1 MKPRHHK
8 LALFVW
14 LALML
19 ASVLVI
25 VQTRFVADLSAF
37 MPKVPSARQQMLID
51 QLRDGAIARIV
62 LVGIE
67 GGDAAERGRL
77 SRLMVSELAHNPRF
91 TSVQNGDGRV
101 QQRDQQYFFA
111 NRYLLSPA
119 VSSQRFSADGLRA
132 AVQDTLD
139 AMAGDAGLVVKKI
152 LPRDP
157 SGETLQI
164 LDQFI
169 GESQPNSSDDIWV
182 SRDGKRAVLLLQLA
196 ESGLDTDAQAAALA
210 DVRQTFD
217 RLPARHADT
226 RLVMSGTSVLSVAS
240 RDTIK
245 SEVERLATLGT
256 VLVVALLLLVYRSL
270 PLLLLGL
277 IPVLSGALVGIASV
291 SLGFGHVHGL
301 TLGFGT
307 TLIGEAVDYSI
318 YLFIQR
324 AGGNEPS
331 HFWRTIRL
339 GVLTSI
345 TGFAALMCS
354 SFPGLSQLGL
364 YSISGLV
371 TAALVTRYILP
382 GLMPARLNLRDLSGA
397 GLLLQ
402 NSLDFLTRMRWVMAA
417 ALLAAVAV
425 LAFNPQD
432 IWNRQL
438 NALSSISKEQNKL
451 DAELRGDLGGNDMR
465 YVASFSAPDQESAL
479 RLAERTRPVLRELA
493 RQRVIG
499 GFHTPDELLP
509 SLASQRARQAA
520 LPVAAEA
527 RMRLDQALQGMP
539 LQADQLRGFLADV
552 ERSRSQPLLSRQSL
566 QGSAASVLLDSMLI
580 KRPNGYLVLMPLRP
594 TGEGA
599 QGDQI
604 ALGKVR
610 AELERHQL
618 GQVTVID
625 LLEETTAIF
634 DSYTHEALVFSSLG
648 SLAILLLL
656 GLTCGWVQAVRVT
669 IPLSCA
675 VLCTVAIFDASGIQL
690 TILHLVGLLLV
701 VAIGSNYALFFANK
715 QQLGNEV
722 EQRQVEVSL
731 VVANLATVTSF
742 GLLGTS
748 SVPVLSFI
756 GSTVAIGALLALV
769 FSAMMAR
776 IQPRA
781 HHS

>member
-1 MKPRHHK
+1 MTSRLFKP
-8 LALFVW
+8 ALLIW
-14 LALML
+14 LAAML

-25 VQTRFVADLSAF
+25 SQTRFVADLSAF
-37 MPKVPSARQQMLID
+37 MPKLPSARQQMLID
-51 QLRDGAIARIV
+51 QLRDGAIARLV

-67 GGDAAERGRL
+67 GADEAERGRL
-77 SRLMVSELAHNPRF
+77 SRLLVGKLASNPRF
-91 TSVQNGDGRV
+91 AAVQNGDSQT
-101 QQRDQQYFFA
+101 QQHDQQYFFN

-119 VSSQRFSADGLRA
+119 VTPQRFTAGGLHDTI
-132 AVQDTLD
+132 QDTLL
-139 AMAGDAGLVVKKI
+139 AMSGDAGLIVKKI

-157 SGETLQI
+157 TGETLQI
-164 LDQFI
+164 LEQFM
-169 GESQPNSSDDIWV
+169 GESQPSTSNDIWV

-196 ESGLDTDAQAAALA
+196 ESGLNTDAQAAALE
-210 DVRQTFD
+210 DVKQAFD
-217 RLPARHADT
+217 HLPGRHADT
-226 RLVMSGTSVLSVAS
+226 RLVMSGTSVISVAS
-240 RDTIK
+240 RNIIQG
-245 SEVERLATLGT
+245 EVERLATLGT
-256 VLVVALLLLVYRSL
+256 LLVVALLLLVYRSL

-277 IPVLSGALVGIASV
+277 IPVVSGALVGIASV

-324 AGGNEPS
+324 AGGGNPS

-371 TAALVTRYILP
+371 TAALVTRYVLP
-382 GLMPARLNLRDLSGA
+382 LLMPERLNLRDLSKP

-402 NSLDFLTRMRWVMAA
+402 KVLDGLTRLRWLLAVAM
-417 ALLAAVAV
+417 LAAVAA
-425 LAFNPQD
+425 LALHHQD

-438 NALSSISKEQNKL
+438 NALSSTSAAQNKL
-451 DAELRGDLGGNDMR
+451 DAELRADLGGNDMR

-479 RLAERTRPVLRELA
+479 QLAERTRRVLQQLN
-493 RQRVIG
+493 RQNVIG

-509 SLASQRARQAA
+509 SIATQRARQAA
-520 LPVAAEA
+520 LPPAGQAGPRLAE
-527 RMRLDQALQGMP
+527 ALQGLP
-539 LQADQLRGFLADV
+539 VDASQLQGFVSDV
-552 ERSRSQPLLSRQSL
+552 TRAQQQTLLSRASL
-566 QGSAASVLLDSMLI
+566 HGSAASVLLDSMLI
-580 KRPNGYLVLMPLRP
+580 KRPGSYLVLMPLRP
-594 TGEGA
+594 ASGEN
-599 QGDQI
+599 I
-604 ALGKVR
+604 ALDKVR
-610 AELERHQL
+610 AALAAQQL

-634 DSYTHEALVFSSLG
+634 DSYTHEALLFSSLG

-656 GLTCGWVQAVRVT
+656 GVSCGWRQAARVT
-669 IPLSCA
+669 FPLGCA
-675 VLCTVAIFDASGIQL
+675 VLCTVALLDACGIQL

-715 QQLGNEV
+715 QQLGSAA

-742 GLLGTS
+742 GLLGSS
-748 SVPVLSFI
+748 SVPVLSYI

-769 FSAMMAR
+769 FAAMMAR
-776 IQPRA
+776 MTPRA
-781 HHS
+781 LSD

>member
-1 MKPRHHK
+1 MTLRHHK
-8 LALFVW
+8 LALVVW

-37 MPKVPSARQQMLID
+37 MPKAPSARQQMLID

-67 GGDAAERGRL
+67 GSDEAERGRL
-77 SRLMVSELAHNPRF
+77 SRLLVSQLAHNPRF
-91 TSVQNGDGRV
+91 TSVQNGDSQT
-101 QQRDQQYFFA
+101 QQRDQRYFFD

-119 VSSQRFSADGLRA
+119 VTPQRFSADGMRTA
-132 AVQDTLD
+132 IQDTLD
-139 AMAGDAGLVVKKI
+139 AMSGDAGLVVKKI

-164 LDQFI
+164 LEQFI
-169 GESQPNSSDDIWV
+169 GESQPHSSNDIWV

-196 ESGLDTDAQAAALA
+196 ESGLNTDAQAEALA
-210 DVRQTFD
+210 DVQQTFG

-226 RLVMSGTSVLSVAS
+226 RLVMSGTSVMSVAS
-240 RDTIK
+240 RNIIK
-245 SEVERLATLGT
+245 SEVERLAALGT

-277 IPVLSGALVGIASV
+277 IPVLSGALVGVACV

-324 AGGNEPS
+324 AGGNEPR

-382 GLMPARLNLRDLSGA
+382 GLMPAHLNLRDLSGP
-397 GLLLQ
+397 GLRLQ
-402 NSLDFLTRMRWVMAA
+402 QGLDLLTRMRWVLAA

-425 LAFNPQD
+425 LVLHKQD

-438 NALSSISKEQNKL
+438 NALSSISKQQNQL

-479 RLAERTRPVLRELA
+479 QLAERSRRVLLQLQ
-493 RQRVIG
+493 RQGVIG

-509 SLASQRARQAA
+509 SQASQRARQAA

-527 RMRLDQALQGMP
+527 SQRLQQALSGMP
-539 LQADQLRGFLADV
+539 LSADQLQGFLADV
-552 ERSRSQPLLSRQSL
+552 ERSRSQPLLNRQSL
-566 QGSAASVLLDSMLI
+566 QGSASSVLLDSMLI
-580 KRPNGYLVLMPLRP
+580 KRANSYLVLMPLRP

-604 ALGKVR
+604 ALDKVR
-610 AELERHQL
+610 AALVSQQL
-618 GQVTVID
+618 AQVTVID

-634 DSYTHEALVFSSLG
+634 DSYTHEALLFSSLG

-656 GLTCGWVQAVRVT
+656 GVTCGWVQAVRVT
-669 IPLSCA
+669 IPLGCA
-675 VLCTVAIFDASGIQL
+675 VLCVVAIFDASGIQL

-715 QQLGNEV
+715 QQLGNET

-756 GSTVAIGALLALV
+756 GSTVALGALLALV

-781 HHS
+781 HA

>member
-1 MKPRHHK
+1 MTSRFFKP
-8 LALFVW
+8 ALLIW
-14 LALML
+14 LAAML

-25 VQTRFVADLSAF
+25 SQTRFVADLSAF
-37 MPKVPSARQQMLID
+37 MPKLPSARQQMLID

-67 GGDAAERGRL
+67 GSDEAERGRL
-77 SRLMVSELAHNPRF
+77 SRLLVEQLAHNPRF
-91 TSVQNGDGRV
+91 TSVQNGDRQS
-101 QQRDQQYFFA
+101 QQRDQQYFFD

-119 VSSQRFSADGLRA
+119 VTPQRFSAAGLHDA
-132 AVQDTLD
+132 IQGTLD
-139 AMAGDAGLVVKKI
+139 AMSGDAGLIVKKI

-157 SGETLQI
+157 TGETLQI
-164 LDQFI
+164 LEQFI
-169 GESQPNSSDDIWV
+169 GENQPSTSDDIWV
-182 SRDGKRAVLLLQLA
+182 SRDGERAVLLLQLG
-196 ESGLDTDAQAAALA
+196 ESGLNTDAQAAALEEVKQA
-210 DVRQTFD
+210 FAS
-217 RLPARHADT
+217 LPARHADT
-226 RLVMSGTSVLSVAS
+226 RLVMSGTSVISVAS
-240 RDTIK
+240 RNIIQ

-277 IPVLSGALVGIASV
+277 IPVVSGALVGIACV

-324 AGGNEPS
+324 AGGGNPS

-339 GVLTSI
+339 GVLTSA

-364 YSISGLV
+364 YSISGLL

-382 GLMPARLNLRDLSGA
+382 GLMPQRLNLRDLSGP

-402 NSLDFLTRMRWVMAA
+402 KGLDVLTRMRWVMAV
-417 ALLAAVAV
+417 ALLAAAAV
-425 LAFNPQD
+425 LVFHQQD

-438 NALSSISKEQNKL
+438 NALSSTSAAQNKL

-479 RLAERTRPVLRELA
+479 QLAERSRRVLQQLS
-493 RQRVIG
+493 RQNVIG

-509 SLASQRARQAA
+509 SMATQQARRAA
-520 LPVAAEA
+520 LPAAAETA
-527 RMRLDQALQGMP
+527 RRLALATQGLPLDAATLQGFV
-539 LQADQLRGFLADV
+539 RDV
-552 ERSRSQPLLSRQSL
+552 ERSRQQPLLTRASL
-566 QGSAASVLLDSMLI
+566 HGSAASVLLDSMLI
-580 KRPNGYLVLMPLRP
+580 KRPDSYLVLMPLRP
-594 TGEGA
+594 ASGENM
-599 QGDQI
+599 
-604 ALGKVR
+604 ALDKVR
-610 AELERHQL
+610 AALAAQQL

-634 DSYTHEALVFSSLG
+634 DSYTHEALLFSSLG

-656 GLTCGWVQAVRVT
+656 WLSCGWQQAVRVT
-669 IPLSCA
+669 IPLGCA
-675 VLCTVAIFDASGIQL
+675 VLCTVALLDACGIQL

-715 QQLGNEV
+715 QQLGSDA

-742 GLLGTS
+742 GLLGSS

-776 IQPRA
+776 MGSRA
-781 HHS
+781 LPH

>member
-1 MKPRHHK
+1 MKPGRYK
-8 LALFVW
+8 LALVAW

-25 VQTRFVADLSAF
+25 TQTRFVADLSAF

-67 GGDAAERGRL
+67 GSDEAERGRL
-77 SRLMVSELAHNPRF
+77 SRLLVSQLARNPRF
-91 TSVQNGDGRV
+91 TSVQNGDSQT

-119 VSSQRFSADGLRA
+119 VTAQRFSADGLHGA
-132 AVQDTLD
+132 IQDTLD
-139 AMAGDAGLVVKKI
+139 AMSGDAGLVVKKI

-157 SGETLQI
+157 TGETLQI

-169 GESQPNSSDDIWV
+169 GESQPQSSNDIWV

-196 ESGLDTDAQAAALA
+196 ESGLNTDAQAAALA
-210 DVRQTFD
+210 DVQHTFD
-217 RLPARHADT
+217 QLPARHADT

-240 RDTIK
+240 RNTIQH
-245 SEVERLATLGT
+245 EVERLATLGT

-324 AGGNEPS
+324 AGGNEPR

-382 GLMPARLNLRDLSGA
+382 GLMPARLNLRDLSGP
-397 GLLLQ
+397 GQWLQ
-402 NSLDFLTRMRWVMAA
+402 KALDGLTRLRWVLAA

-425 LAFNPQD
+425 LVLHKQD
-432 IWNRQL
+432 IWSRQL
-438 NALSSISKEQNKL
+438 NALSSISKQQNQL

-479 RLAERTRPVLRELA
+479 QLAERSRQVLQQLQ
-493 RQRVIG
+493 RQGVIG
-499 GFHTPDELLP
+499 GFHSPDELLP
-509 SLASQRARQAA
+509 SQASQRARQAA
-520 LPVAAEA
+520 LPAAGEA
-527 RMRLDQALQGMP
+527 QQRLQQALQGMP
-539 LQADQLRGFLADV
+539 LAAEQLQGFLADL
-552 ERSRSQPLLSRQSL
+552 ERSRTQPLLSRQSL
-566 QGSAASVLLDSMLI
+566 HGSASSVLLDSMLI
-580 KRPNGYLVLMPLRP
+580 KREHGYLVLMPLRP
-594 TGEGA
+594 TGVGV

-604 ALGKVR
+604 ALDKVR
-610 AELERHQL
+610 AALAARQL

-656 GLTCGWVQAVRVT
+656 AFTCGWRQAVRVT
-669 IPLSCA
+669 IPLGCA
-675 VLCTVAIFDASGIQL
+675 VLCVVAIFDASGIQL

-715 QQLGNEV
+715 QQLGSAA

-776 IQPRA
+776 MQPSA
-781 HHS
+781 HH

>member
-1 MKPRHHK
+1 MKIRLHK
-8 LALFVW
+8 LALCLW
-14 LALML
+14 LAVML
-19 ASVLVI
+19 GSVLVI
-25 VQTRFVADLSAF
+25 SQTRFVADLSAF
-37 MPKVPSARQQMLID
+37 MPKLPSARQQMLID

-67 GGDAAERGRL
+67 GADEAERGRL
-77 SRLMVSELAHNPRF
+77 SRLLVGKLAHNPRF
-91 TSVQNGDGRV
+91 TSVQNGDRQT
-101 QQRDQQYFFA
+101 QQRDQRYFFD

-119 VSSQRFSADGLRA
+119 VTPQRFTAPGLHEA
-132 AVQDTLD
+132 IQGTLD
-139 AMAGDAGLVVKKI
+139 AMSGDAGLIVKKI

-157 SGETLQI
+157 TGETLQI

-169 GESQPNSSDDIWV
+169 GESQPASSDDIWV
-182 SRDGKRAVLLLQLA
+182 SRDGKRAVLLLQLS
-196 ESGLDTDAQAAALA
+196 ESGLNTDAQAAALE
-210 DVRQTFD
+210 DVKQAFAS
-217 RLPARHADT
+217 LPGRHADS
-226 RLVMSGTSVLSVAS
+226 RLVMSGTSVISVAS
-240 RDTIK
+240 RNIIQ
-245 SEVERLATLGT
+245 SEVERLAIMGSL
-256 VLVVALLLLVYRSL
+256 LVVVLLLLVYRSL

-277 IPVLSGALVGIASV
+277 IPVVSGALVGIASV

-324 AGGNEPS
+324 AGGKNPS
-331 HFWRTIRL
+331 HFWRTMRL
-339 GVLTSI
+339 GVLTSA

-364 YSISGLV
+364 YSISGLL

-382 GLMPARLNLRDLSGA
+382 GLMPQQLNLRDLQRP

-402 NSLDFLTRMRWVMAA
+402 KILDGLTRLRWLMAV

-425 LAFNPQD
+425 LVLHQQD

-438 NALSSISKEQNKL
+438 NALSSTSAAQNKL

-465 YVASFSAPDQESAL
+465 YVASFSAPDQQTAL
-479 RLAERTRPVLRELA
+479 QLAERSRVVLQQLS
-493 RQRVIG
+493 RQNIIG
-499 GFHTPDELLP
+499 GFHSPDELLP
-509 SLASQRARQAA
+509 SIATQHARQAS
-520 LPVAAEA
+520 LPTPAEA
-527 RMRLDQALQGMP
+527 ERRLRLALQGMP
-539 LQADQLRGFLADV
+539 LDADQLSGFLADL
-552 ERSRSQPLLSRQSL
+552 ERARTQPLLQRQSL

-580 KRPNGYLVLMPLRP
+580 RRADSYLVLLPLKP
-594 TGEGA
+594 ASGET
-599 QGDQI
+599 I
-604 ALGKVR
+604 ALNKVR
-610 AELERHQL
+610 AALAAQQL

-634 DSYTHEALVFSSLG
+634 DSYTHEALLFSSLG

-656 GLTCGWVQAVRVT
+656 WVSCGWRQAVRVT
-669 IPLSCA
+669 IPLGCA
-675 VLCTVAIFDASGIQL
+675 VLCTVAILDACGIQL

-715 QQLGNEV
+715 QQLGSDA
-722 EQRQVEVSL
+722 EQRQVEISL

-742 GLLGTS
+742 GLLGSS

-769 FSAMMAR
+769 FAAMMAR
-776 IQPRA
+776 IGPRA
-781 HHS
+781 LPR

>member
-1 MKPRHHK
+1 MKTR
-8 LALFVW
+8 LFKPVILIW
-14 LALML
+14 LAAML

-25 VQTRFVADLSAF
+25 SQTRFVADLSAF
-37 MPKVPSARQQMLID
+37 MPKLPSARQQMLID
-51 QLRDGAIARIV
+51 QLRDGAIARLV

-67 GGDAAERGRL
+67 GADEDERGRL
-77 SRLMVSELAHNPRF
+77 SRLLVGKLSGNPRF
-91 TSVQNGDGRV
+91 TAVQNGDRQT
-101 QQRDQQYFFA
+101 QQRDQQYFFD

-119 VSSQRFSADGLRA
+119 VTPQRFTA
-132 AVQDTLD
+132 AGMHDAIQDTLL
-139 AMAGDAGLVVKKI
+139 AMSGDAGLIVKKI

-157 SGETLQI
+157 TGETLQI
-164 LDQFI
+164 LEQFM
-169 GESQPNSSDDIWV
+169 GESQPSTSKDIWV

-196 ESGLDTDAQAAALA
+196 ESGLNTDAQATALE
-210 DVRQTFD
+210 DVKQAFAS
-217 RLPARHADT
+217 LPARHADT
-226 RLVMSGTSVLSVAS
+226 RLVMSGTSVISVAS
-240 RDTIK
+240 RNIIQ

-256 VLVVALLLLVYRSL
+256 LLVVALLLLVYRSL

-277 IPVLSGALVGIASV
+277 IPVVSGALVGIASV

-324 AGGNEPS
+324 AGGGNPS

-371 TAALVTRYILP
+371 TAALVTRYVLP
-382 GLMPARLNLRDLSGA
+382 LLMPARLNLRDLSKP

-402 NSLDFLTRMRWVMAA
+402 KVLDGLTRLRWLLAVAM
-417 ALLAAVAV
+417 LAAVAV
-425 LAFNPQD
+425 LALHHQD

-438 NALSSISKEQNKL
+438 NALSSTSPAQNKL
-451 DAELRGDLGGNDMR
+451 DAELRADLGGNDMR

-479 RLAERTRPVLRELA
+479 QLAERTRRVLQQLN
-493 RQRVIG
+493 RQNVIG

-509 SLASQRARQAA
+509 SIATQRARQAA
-520 LPVAAEA
+520 LPPAGTAAP
-527 RMRLDQALQGMP
+527 RLAEALQGLP
-539 LQADQLRGFLADV
+539 VDASQLQGFVSDV
-552 ERSRSQPLLSRQSL
+552 TRAQQQALLSRASL
-566 QGSAASVLLDSMLI
+566 HGSAASVLLDSMLI
-580 KRPNGYLVLMPLRP
+580 KRPGSDLVLMPLRP
-594 TGEGA
+594 ASGEN
-599 QGDQI
+599 I
-604 ALGKVR
+604 ALDKVR
-610 AELERHQL
+610 AALAAQQL

-634 DSYTHEALVFSSLG
+634 DSYTHEALLFSSLG

-656 GLTCGWVQAVRVT
+656 GVTCGWLQAARVT
-669 IPLSCA
+669 IPLGCA
-675 VLCTVAIFDASGIQL
+675 VLCTVALLDACGIQL

-715 QQLGNEV
+715 QQLGSAA

-742 GLLGTS
+742 GLLGS
-748 SVPVLSFI
+748 SNVPVLSYI
-756 GSTVAIGALLALV
+756 GSTVAIGALLALL
-769 FSAMMAR
+769 FAAMMAR
-776 IQPRA
+776 MTPRA
-781 HHS
+781 LSD

>member
-1 MKPRHHK
+1 MKSRLFKP
-8 LALFVW
+8 ALLIW
-14 LALML
+14 LAAML

-25 VQTRFVADLSAF
+25 SQTRFVADLSAF
-37 MPKVPSARQQMLID
+37 MPKLPSARQQMLID

-67 GGDAAERGRL
+67 GADEAERGRL
-77 SRLMVSELAHNPRF
+77 SRLLVGKLAHNPRF
-91 TSVQNGDGRV
+91 TSVQNGDRQA
-101 QQRDQQYFFA
+101 QQRDQQYFFD

-119 VSSQRFSADGLRA
+119 VTPQRFSAAGLHDA
-132 AVQDTLD
+132 IQGTLD
-139 AMAGDAGLVVKKI
+139 AISGDAGLIVKKI

-157 SGETLQI
+157 TGETLQI
-164 LDQFI
+164 LEQFI
-169 GESQPNSSDDIWV
+169 GENQPSTSDDIWV
-182 SRDGKRAVLLLQLA
+182 SRDGKRAVLLLQLG
-196 ESGLDTDAQAAALA
+196 ESGLNTDAQAAALA
-210 DVRQTFD
+210 DVKQAFAS
-217 RLPARHADT
+217 LPGRHADT
-226 RLVMSGTSVLSVAS
+226 RLVMSGTSVISVAS
-240 RDTIK
+240 RNIIQ
-245 SEVERLATLGT
+245 SEVERLAALGT

-277 IPVLSGALVGIASV
+277 IPVVSGALVGIASV

-324 AGGNEPS
+324 AGGGHPG

-339 GVLTSI
+339 GVLTSA

-364 YSISGLV
+364 YSISGLLA
-371 TAALVTRYILP
+371 AALVTRYVLP
-382 GLMPARLNLRDLSGA
+382 GLMPQQLNLRDLSGP

-402 NSLDFLTRMRWVMAA
+402 KVLDSLTRLRWLLLVAM
-417 ALLAAVAV
+417 LAAVAV
-425 LAFNPQD
+425 LALHHQD
-432 IWNRQL
+432 IWSRQL
-438 NALSSISKEQNKL
+438 NALSSTSAAQNKL

-479 RLAERTRPVLRELA
+479 QLAERTRRVLQQLS
-493 RQRVIG
+493 QQNVIG

-509 SLASQRARQAA
+509 SLATQRARQAA
-520 LPVAAEA
+520 LPPAGQTAP
-527 RMRLDQALQGMP
+527 RLAQALQGLP
-539 LQADQLRGFLADV
+539 LDAAALQGFVSDV
-552 ERSRSQPLLSRQSL
+552 ERAQQQTLLSRASL
-566 QGSAASVLLDSMLI
+566 HGSAASVLLDSMLI
-580 KRPNGYLVLMPLRP
+580 KRPGSYLVLMPLRP
-594 TGEGA
+594 ASGEN
-599 QGDQI
+599 I
-604 ALGKVR
+604 ALDKVR
-610 AELERHQL
+610 AALAAQQL

-656 GLTCGWVQAVRVT
+656 WLSCGWLQAVRVT
-669 IPLSCA
+669 IPLGCA
-675 VLCTVAIFDASGIQL
+675 VLCTVAILDACGIQL

-715 QQLGNEV
+715 QQLGSEA

-742 GLLGTS
+742 GLLGSS

-769 FSAMMAR
+769 FAAMMAR
-776 IQPRA
+776 MTPRA
-781 HHS
+781 LPR

>member
-1 MKPRHHK
+1 MKPRRHK
-8 LALFVW
+8 LALLIW

-37 MPKVPSARQQMLID
+37 MPKAPSARQQMLID

-67 GGDAAERGRL
+67 GGDEAERGRL
-77 SRLMVSELAHNPRF
+77 SRLLQSQLAHNPRF
-91 TSVQNGDGRV
+91 TSVQNGDSQT
-101 QQRDQQYFFA
+101 QQRDQQYFFN

-119 VSSQRFSADGLRA
+119 VTPQRFNADGLRTA
-132 AVQDTLD
+132 IQDTLD
-139 AMAGDAGLVVKKI
+139 AMSGDAGLVVKKI
-152 LPRDP
+152 LLRDP

-169 GESQPNSSDDIWV
+169 GESQPRSSNDIWV
-182 SRDGKRAVLLLQLA
+182 SRNGKRAVLLLQLA
-196 ESGLDTDAQAAALA
+196 ESGLNTDAQAAALA
-210 DVRQTFD
+210 DVQQAFD
-217 RLPARHADT
+217 HLSGRNADT

-240 RDTIK
+240 RNIIQ
-245 SEVERLATLGT
+245 SEVERLATMGT
-256 VLVVALLLLVYRSL
+256 VLVVVLLLLVYRSL
-270 PLLLLGL
+270 RLLLLGL
-277 IPVLSGALVGIASV
+277 IPVLSGALVGVASV

-318 YLFIQR
+318 YLFLQH
-324 AGGNEPS
+324 AGGNEPG

-345 TGFAALMCS
+345 AGFAALMWS

-364 YSISGLV
+364 YSISGLL

-382 GLMPARLNLRDLSGA
+382 GLMPARLNLRDLSGP
-397 GLLLQ
+397 GLRLQ
-402 NSLDFLTRMRWVMAA
+402 QGLDLLTRLRWVLAA

-425 LAFNPQD
+425 LVFHKQD

-438 NALSSISKEQNKL
+438 NALSSISKQQNQL

-479 RLAERTRPVLRELA
+479 QLAERSRRVLQLLL
-493 RQRVIG
+493 RQGVIG

-509 SLASQRARQAA
+509 SQASQRARQAA
-520 LPVAAEA
+520 LPHVAEA
-527 RMRLDQALQGMP
+527 DRRLKQALAGMP
-539 LQADQLRGFLADV
+539 LQAYQLQGFLADV
-552 ERSRSQPLLSRQSL
+552 ERSRTQPLLSRQSL
-566 QGSAASVLLDSMLI
+566 EGSASGVLLDSMLI
-580 KRPNGYLVLMPLRP
+580 KRANDYLVLMPLRP
-594 TGEGA
+594 TGEGP

-604 ALGKVR
+604 ALDKVR
-610 AELERHQL
+610 AALASQQL
-618 GQVTVID
+618 AQVTVID

-656 GLTCGWVQAVRVT
+656 GFACGWRQALRVA
-669 IPLSCA
+669 IPLGCS
-675 VLCTVAIFDASGIQL
+675 VLCVVAIFDASGIQL

-715 QQLGNEV
+715 EQLGSEA

-776 IQPRA
+776 IHPHA
-781 HHS
+781 HH

>member
-1 MKPRHHK
+1 MKTR
-8 LALFVW
+8 LFKPVILIW
-14 LALML
+14 LAAML

-25 VQTRFVADLSAF
+25 SQTRFVADLSAF
-37 MPKVPSARQQMLID
+37 MPKLPSARQQMLID
-51 QLRDGAIARIV
+51 QLRDGAIARLV

-67 GGDAAERGRL
+67 GADEAERGRL
-77 SRLMVSELAHNPRF
+77 SRLLVGKLSGNPRF
-91 TSVQNGDGRV
+91 TAVQNGDRQT
-101 QQRDQQYFFA
+101 QQRDQQYFFD

-119 VSSQRFSADGLRA
+119 VTPQRFTA
-132 AVQDTLD
+132 AGMHDAIQDTLL
-139 AMAGDAGLVVKKI
+139 AMSGDAGLIVKKI

-157 SGETLQI
+157 TGETLQI
-164 LDQFI
+164 LEQFM
-169 GESQPNSSDDIWV
+169 GESQPSTSNDIWV

-196 ESGLDTDAQAAALA
+196 ESGLNTDAQAAALE
-210 DVRQTFD
+210 DVKQAFAS
-217 RLPARHADT
+217 LPARHVDT
-226 RLVMSGTSVLSVAS
+226 RLVMSGTSVISVAS
-240 RDTIK
+240 RNIIQG
-245 SEVERLATLGT
+245 EVERLATLGT
-256 VLVVALLLLVYRSL
+256 LLVVALLLLVYRSL

-277 IPVLSGALVGIASV
+277 IPVVSGALVGIASV

-324 AGGNEPS
+324 AGGGNPS

-371 TAALVTRYILP
+371 TAALVTRYVLP
-382 GLMPARLNLRDLSGA
+382 LLMPARLNLRDLSKP

-402 NSLDFLTRMRWVMAA
+402 KVLDGLTRLRWLLAVAM
-417 ALLAAVAV
+417 LAAVAV
-425 LAFNPQD
+425 LALHHQD

-438 NALSSISKEQNKL
+438 NALSSTSPAQNKL
-451 DAELRGDLGGNDMR
+451 DAELRADLGGNDMR

-479 RLAERTRPVLRELA
+479 QLAERTRRVLQQLN
-493 RQRVIG
+493 RQNVIG

-509 SLASQRARQAA
+509 SIATQRARQAA
-520 LPVAAEA
+520 LPPAGTAAP
-527 RMRLDQALQGMP
+527 RLAEALQGLP
-539 LQADQLRGFLADV
+539 VDAAQLQGFVSDV
-552 ERSRSQPLLSRQSL
+552 TRAQQQALLSRASL
-566 QGSAASVLLDSMLI
+566 HGSAASVLLDSMLI
-580 KRPNGYLVLMPLRP
+580 KRPGSYLVLMPLRP
-594 TGEGA
+594 ASGEN
-599 QGDQI
+599 I
-604 ALGKVR
+604 ALDKVR
-610 AELERHQL
+610 AALAAQQL

-634 DSYTHEALVFSSLG
+634 DSYTHEALLFSSLG

-656 GLTCGWVQAVRVT
+656 GVTCGWLQAARVT
-669 IPLSCA
+669 IPLGCA
-675 VLCTVAIFDASGIQL
+675 VLCTVAILDACGIQL

-715 QQLGNEV
+715 QQLGSAA

-742 GLLGTS
+742 GLLGSS
-748 SVPVLSFI
+748 SVPVLSYI

-769 FSAMMAR
+769 FAAMMAR
-776 IQPRA
+776 MTPRA
-781 HHS
+781 LSD

>member
-1 MKPRHHK
+1 MKPGRYP
-8 LALFVW
+8 LALLAW
-14 LALML
+14 LLLML
-19 ASVLVI
+19 AAVAVI

-51 QLRDGAIARIV
+51 QLRDGAIARLV

-67 GGDAAERGRL
+67 GGDEAERGRL
-77 SRLMVSELAHNPRF
+77 SRQLQARLAHNPRF
-91 TSVQNGDGRV
+91 TAVQNGDGQS
-101 QQRDQQYFFA
+101 QQRDQQYFFN

-119 VSSQRFSADGLRA
+119 VTPQRFTAAGLQA
-132 AVQDTLD
+132 AIQDTLD
-139 AMAGDAGLVVKKI
+139 AMSGDAGLVVKKI

-164 LDQFI
+164 LDQFL
-169 GESQPNSSDDIWV
+169 GESQPNSSNDIWV

-210 DVRQTFD
+210 EVRQPFEQ
-217 RLPARHADT
+217 LPARHADT
-226 RLVMSGTSVLSVAS
+226 RLVMSGTSVMSVAS
-240 RDTIK
+240 RDIIK

-277 IPVLSGALVGIASV
+277 IPVLSGALVGVASV

-324 AGGNEPS
+324 AGGNEPR

-339 GVLTSI
+339 GVLTSV

-382 GLMPARLNLRDLSGA
+382 GLMPARLNLRDLSGP
-397 GLLLQ
+397 GLWLQKVLDGLTHLRWLL
-402 NSLDFLTRMRWVMAA
+402 AA

-425 LAFNPQD
+425 LVFNPQD
-432 IWNRQL
+432 IWSRQL
-438 NALSSISKEQNKL
+438 NALSSISKAQNQL

-465 YVASFSAPDQESAL
+465 YVASISAPDQESAL
-479 RLAERTRPVLRELA
+479 QLAERSRRVLLQL
-493 RQRVIG
+493 QRDGVIG

-509 SLASQRARQAA
+509 SQASQRARQAV
-520 LPVAAEA
+520 LPATAELQQ
-527 RMRLDQALQGMP
+527 RLQQALQHMP
-539 LQADQLRGFLADV
+539 LEAGQLQGFVTDV
-552 ERSRSQPLLSRQSL
+552 ANSRSQPLLTRQSL
-566 QGSAASVLLDSMLI
+566 HGSASSVLLDSMLI
-580 KRPNGYLVLMPLRP
+580 KRDGSYLVLMPLRP

-604 ALGKVR
+604 ALDKVR
-610 AELERHQL
+610 AALAGQQL
-618 GQVTVID
+618 AQVTV
-625 LLEETTAIF
+625 
-634 DSYTHEALVFSSLG
+634 
-648 SLAILLLL
+648 
-656 GLTCGWVQAVRVT
+656 
-669 IPLSCA
+669 
-675 VLCTVAIFDASGIQL
+675 
-690 TILHLVGLLLV
+690 
-701 VAIGSNYALFFANK
+701 
-715 QQLGNEV
+715 
-722 EQRQVEVSL
+722 
-731 VVANLATVTSF
+731 
-742 GLLGTS
+742 
-748 SVPVLSFI
+748 
-756 GSTVAIGALLALV
+756 
-769 FSAMMAR
+769 
-776 IQPRA
+776 
-781 HHS
+781 

>member
-1 MKPRHHK
+1 MKIRLHK
-8 LALFVW
+8 LALCLW
-14 LALML
+14 LAVML
-19 ASVLVI
+19 GSVLVI
-25 VQTRFVADLSAF
+25 SQTRFVADLSAF
-37 MPKVPSARQQMLID
+37 MPKLPSARQQMLID

-67 GGDAAERGRL
+67 GADEAERGRL
-77 SRLMVSELAHNPRF
+77 SRLLVGKLAHNPRF
-91 TSVQNGDGRV
+91 TSVQNGDRQT
-101 QQRDQQYFFA
+101 QQRDQRYFFD

-119 VSSQRFSADGLRA
+119 VTPQRFTAPGLHEA
-132 AVQDTLD
+132 IQGTLD
-139 AMAGDAGLVVKKI
+139 AMSGDAGLIVKKI

-157 SGETLQI
+157 TGETLQI

-169 GESQPNSSDDIWV
+169 GESQPASSDDIWV
-182 SRDGKRAVLLLQLA
+182 SRDGKRAVLLLQLS
-196 ESGLDTDAQAAALA
+196 ESGLNTDAQAAALE
-210 DVRQTFD
+210 DVKQAFAS
-217 RLPARHADT
+217 LPSRHADS
-226 RLVMSGTSVLSVAS
+226 RLVMSGTSVISVAS
-240 RDTIK
+240 RNIIQ
-245 SEVERLATLGT
+245 SEVERLAILGSL
-256 VLVVALLLLVYRSL
+256 LVVALLLLVYRSL

-277 IPVLSGALVGIASV
+277 IPVVSGALVGIASV

-324 AGGNEPS
+324 AGGKNPS
-331 HFWRTIRL
+331 HFWRTMRL
-339 GVLTSI
+339 GVLTSA

-364 YSISGLV
+364 YSISGLL

-382 GLMPARLNLRDLSGA
+382 GLMPQQLNLRDLQRP

-402 NSLDFLTRMRWVMAA
+402 KILDGLTRLRWLMAV

-425 LAFNPQD
+425 LVLHQQD

-438 NALSSISKEQNKL
+438 NALSSTSAAQNKL

-465 YVASFSAPDQESAL
+465 YVASFSAPDQQTAL
-479 RLAERTRPVLRELA
+479 QLAERSRVVLQQLS
-493 RQRVIG
+493 RQNIIG
-499 GFHTPDELLP
+499 GFHSPDELLP
-509 SLASQRARQAA
+509 SIATQHARQAS
-520 LPVAAEA
+520 LPTSAEA
-527 RMRLDQALQGMP
+527 ERRLRLALQGMP
-539 LQADQLRGFLADV
+539 LEADQLSGFLADL
-552 ERSRSQPLLSRQSL
+552 ERARTQPLLQRQSL

-580 KRPNGYLVLMPLRP
+580 RRADSYLVLLPLKP
-594 TGEGA
+594 ASGET
-599 QGDQI
+599 I
-604 ALGKVR
+604 ALDKVR
-610 AELERHQL
+610 AALAAQQL

-634 DSYTHEALVFSSLG
+634 DSYTHEALLFSSLG

-656 GLTCGWVQAVRVT
+656 WVSCGWRQAVRVT
-669 IPLSCA
+669 IPLGCA
-675 VLCTVAIFDASGIQL
+675 VLCTVAILDACGIQL

-715 QQLGNEV
+715 QQLGSDA
-722 EQRQVEVSL
+722 EQRQVEISL

-742 GLLGTS
+742 GLLGSS

-769 FSAMMAR
+769 FAAMMAR
-776 IQPRA
+776 IGPRA
-781 HHS
+781 LPR

>member
-1 MKPRHHK
+1 MKIRLHK
-8 LALFVW
+8 LALCLW
-14 LALML
+14 LAVML
-19 ASVLVI
+19 GSVLVI
-25 VQTRFVADLSAF
+25 SQTRFVADLSAF
-37 MPKVPSARQQMLID
+37 MPKLPSARQQMLID

-67 GGDAAERGRL
+67 GADEAERGRL
-77 SRLMVSELAHNPRF
+77 SRLLVGKLAHNPRF
-91 TSVQNGDGRV
+91 TSVQNGDRQT
-101 QQRDQQYFFA
+101 QQRDQRYFFD

-119 VSSQRFSADGLRA
+119 VMPQRFSAPGLHETI
-132 AVQDTLD
+132 QGTLD
-139 AMAGDAGLVVKKI
+139 AMSGDAGLIVKKI

-157 SGETLQI
+157 TGETLQI

-169 GESQPNSSDDIWV
+169 GESQPASSDDIWV
-182 SRDGKRAVLLLQLA
+182 SRDGKRAVLLLQLS
-196 ESGLDTDAQAAALA
+196 ESGLNTDAQAAALE
-210 DVRQTFD
+210 DVKQAFAS
-217 RLPARHADT
+217 LPGRHADS
-226 RLVMSGTSVLSVAS
+226 RLVMSGTSVISVAS
-240 RDTIK
+240 RNIIQ
-245 SEVERLATLGT
+245 SEVERLAIMGSL
-256 VLVVALLLLVYRSL
+256 LVVALLLLVYRSL

-277 IPVLSGALVGIASV
+277 IPVVSGALVGIASV

-324 AGGNEPS
+324 AGGKNPS
-331 HFWRTIRL
+331 HFWRTMRL
-339 GVLTSI
+339 GVLTSA

-364 YSISGLV
+364 YSISGLL

-382 GLMPARLNLRDLSGA
+382 GLMPQQLNLRDLHRP

-402 NSLDFLTRMRWVMAA
+402 KILDGLTRLRWLMAV

-425 LAFNPQD
+425 LVLHQQD

-438 NALSSISKEQNKL
+438 NALSSTSAAQNKL

-465 YVASFSAPDQESAL
+465 YVASFSAPDQQTAL
-479 RLAERTRPVLRELA
+479 QLAERSRVVLQQLS
-493 RQRVIG
+493 QQNIIG
-499 GFHTPDELLP
+499 GFHSPDELLP
-509 SLASQRARQAA
+509 SIATQRARQAS
-520 LPVAAEA
+520 LPTPAEA
-527 RMRLDQALQGMP
+527 ERRLRLALQGMP
-539 LQADQLRGFLADV
+539 LEADQLSGFLADL
-552 ERSRSQPLLSRQSL
+552 ERARTQPLLQRQSL

-580 KRPNGYLVLMPLRP
+580 RRADSYLVLLPLKP
-594 TGEGA
+594 ASGET
-599 QGDQI
+599 I
-604 ALGKVR
+604 ALDKVR
-610 AELERHQL
+610 AALAAQQL

-634 DSYTHEALVFSSLG
+634 DSYTHEALLFSSLG

-656 GLTCGWVQAVRVT
+656 WVSCGWRQAVRVT
-669 IPLSCA
+669 IPLGCA
-675 VLCTVAIFDASGIQL
+675 VLCTVAILDACGIQL

-715 QQLGNEV
+715 QQLGSDA
-722 EQRQVEVSL
+722 EQRQVEISL

-742 GLLGTS
+742 GLLGSS

-769 FSAMMAR
+769 FAAMMAR
-776 IQPRA
+776 IGPRA
-781 HHS
+781 LPR

>member
-1 MKPRHHK
+1 MKSRLFKP
-8 LALFVW
+8 ALLIW
-14 LALML
+14 LAAML

-25 VQTRFVADLSAF
+25 SQTRFVADLSAF
-37 MPKVPSARQQMLID
+37 MPKLPSARQQMLID

-67 GGDAAERGRL
+67 GSDEAERGRL
-77 SRLMVSELAHNPRF
+77 SRLLVDKLAHNPRF
-91 TSVQNGDGRV
+91 ASVQNGDRQT
-101 QQRDQQYFFA
+101 QQRDQRYFFD

-119 VSSQRFSADGLRA
+119 VTPQRFSVTGLHDA
-132 AVQDTLD
+132 IQGTLD
-139 AMAGDAGLVVKKI
+139 AMSGDAGLVVKKI

-157 SGETLQI
+157 TGETLQI
-164 LDQFI
+164 LEQFI
-169 GESQPNSSDDIWV
+169 GESQPSTSDDIWV
-182 SRDGKRAVLLLQLA
+182 SRDGKRAVLLLQLG
-196 ESGLDTDAQAAALA
+196 ESGLNTDAQAAALE
-210 DVRQTFD
+210 DVKQAFAS
-217 RLPARHADT
+217 LPARHADT
-226 RLVMSGTSVLSVAS
+226 RLVMSGTSVISVAS
-240 RDTIK
+240 RNIIQ

-256 VLVVALLLLVYRSL
+256 ILVVALLLLVYRSL

-277 IPVLSGALVGIASV
+277 IPVVSGALVGIACV

-324 AGGNEPS
+324 AGGGNPR

-339 GVLTSI
+339 GVLTSA

-364 YSISGLV
+364 YSISGLLA
-371 TAALVTRYILP
+371 AALVTRYVLP
-382 GLMPARLNLRDLSGA
+382 GLMPQQLHLRDLTGP

-402 NSLDFLTRMRWVMAA
+402 KVLDSLTRLRWLLLVAM
-417 ALLAAVAV
+417 LAAVAV
-425 LAFNPQD
+425 LALHHQD
-432 IWNRQL
+432 IWSRQL
-438 NALSSISKEQNKL
+438 NALSSTSAAQNKL

-479 RLAERTRPVLRELA
+479 QLAERSRRVLQQLS
-493 RQRVIG
+493 RQNVIG

-509 SLASQRARQAA
+509 SLATQQARQAA
-520 LPVAAEA
+520 LPAAAETA
-527 RMRLDQALQGMP
+527 SRLNQAVQGLPLDAAALQG
-539 LQADQLRGFLADV
+539 FVSDV
-552 ERSRSQPLLSRQSL
+552 ERSRQQPLLTRASL
-566 QGSAASVLLDSMLI
+566 HGSAASVLLDSMLI
-580 KRPNGYLVLMPLRP
+580 QRPGSYLVLMPLRP
-594 TGEGA
+594 ASGEN
-599 QGDQI
+599 I
-604 ALGKVR
+604 ALDKVR
-610 AELERHQL
+610 AALAAQQL

-656 GLTCGWVQAVRVT
+656 WLSCGWLQAVRVT
-669 IPLSCA
+669 IPLGCA
-675 VLCTVAIFDASGIQL
+675 VLCTVAILDACGIQL

-715 QQLGNEV
+715 QQLGSDA

-742 GLLGTS
+742 GLLGSS

-769 FSAMMAR
+769 FAAMMAR
-776 IQPRA
+776 MTPRA
-781 HHS
+781 LPR

>member
-1 MKPRHHK
+1 MKTR
-8 LALFVW
+8 LFKPVILIW
-14 LALML
+14 LVAML

-25 VQTRFVADLSAF
+25 SQTRFVADLSAF
-37 MPKVPSARQQMLID
+37 MPKLPSARQQMLID
-51 QLRDGAIARIV
+51 QLRDGAIARLV

-67 GGDAAERGRL
+67 GADEAERGRL
-77 SRLMVSELAHNPRF
+77 SRLLVGKLSGNPRF
-91 TSVQNGDGRV
+91 TAVQNGDRQT
-101 QQRDQQYFFA
+101 QQRDQQYFFD

-119 VSSQRFSADGLRA
+119 VTPQRFTA
-132 AVQDTLD
+132 AGMHDAIQDTLL
-139 AMAGDAGLVVKKI
+139 AMSGDAGLIVKKI
-152 LPRDP
+152 MPRDP

-164 LDQFI
+164 LEQFM
-169 GESQPNSSDDIWV
+169 GESQPSTSNDIWV

-196 ESGLDTDAQAAALA
+196 ESGLNTDAQAAALE
-210 DVRQTFD
+210 DVKQAFAS
-217 RLPARHADT
+217 LPARHADT
-226 RLVMSGTSVLSVAS
+226 RLVMSGTSVISVAS
-240 RDTIK
+240 RNIIQN
-245 SEVERLATLGT
+245 EVERLATLGT
-256 VLVVALLLLVYRSL
+256 LLVVALLLLVYRSL

-277 IPVLSGALVGIASV
+277 IPVVSGALVGIASV

-324 AGGNEPS
+324 AGGGNPS

-371 TAALVTRYILP
+371 TAALVTRYVLP
-382 GLMPARLNLRDLSGA
+382 LLMPERLNLRDLSKP

-402 NSLDFLTRMRWVMAA
+402 KVLDGLTRLRWLLAVAM
-417 ALLAAVAV
+417 LAAVAV
-425 LAFNPQD
+425 LVLHHQD

-438 NALSSISKEQNKL
+438 NALSSTSPAQNKL
-451 DAELRGDLGGNDMR
+451 DAELRADLGGNDMR

-479 RLAERTRPVLRELA
+479 QLAERTRRVLQQLN
-493 RQRVIG
+493 RQNVIG

-509 SLASQRARQAA
+509 SIATQRTRQAA
-520 LPVAAEA
+520 LPPAGEAAP
-527 RMRLDQALQGMP
+527 RLAAALQGLP
-539 LQADQLRGFLADV
+539 VDASQLQGFVSDV
-552 ERSRSQPLLSRQSL
+552 TRAQQQALLSRASL
-566 QGSAASVLLDSMLI
+566 HGSAASMLLDSMLI
-580 KRPNGYLVLMPLRP
+580 KRPGSYLVLMPLRP
-594 TGEGA
+594 ASGEN
-599 QGDQI
+599 I
-604 ALGKVR
+604 ALDKVR
-610 AELERHQL
+610 AALAAQQL

-634 DSYTHEALVFSSLG
+634 DSYTHEALLFSSLG

-656 GLTCGWVQAVRVT
+656 GVTCGWLQAARVT
-669 IPLSCA
+669 IPLGCA
-675 VLCTVAIFDASGIQL
+675 VLCTVALLDACGIQL

-715 QQLGNEV
+715 QQLGSAA

-742 GLLGTS
+742 GLLGSS
-748 SVPVLSFI
+748 SVPVLSYI

-769 FSAMMAR
+769 FAAMMAR
-776 IQPRA
+776 MTPRA
-781 HHS
+781 LSD

>member
-1 MKPRHHK
+1 MKTRHHR
-8 LALFVW
+8 LALCLW
-14 LALML
+14 LAVML

-25 VQTRFVADLSAF
+25 SQTRFVADLSAF
-37 MPKVPSARQQMLID
+37 MPKLPSARQQMLID

-67 GGDAAERGRL
+67 GADEAERGRL
-77 SRLMVSELAHNPRF
+77 SRLLVGKLAHNPRF
-91 TSVQNGDGRV
+91 TSVQNGDRQT
-101 QQRDQQYFFA
+101 QQRDQRYFFD

-119 VSSQRFSADGLRA
+119 VAPQRFTAPGLHEA
-132 AVQDTLD
+132 IQGTLD
-139 AMAGDAGLVVKKI
+139 AMSGDAGLIVKKI

-157 SGETLQI
+157 TGETLQI

-169 GESQPNSSDDIWV
+169 GESQPASSDDIWV
-182 SRDGKRAVLLLQLA
+182 SRDGKRAVLLLQLS
-196 ESGLDTDAQAAALA
+196 ESGLNTDAQAAALEEVKQA
-210 DVRQTFD
+210 FAS
-217 RLPARHADT
+217 LPGRHADT
-226 RLVMSGTSVLSVAS
+226 RLVMSGTSVISVAS
-240 RDTIK
+240 RNIIQ
-245 SEVERLATLGT
+245 SEVERLAIMGSL
-256 VLVVALLLLVYRSL
+256 LVVALLLLVYRSL

-277 IPVLSGALVGIASV
+277 IPVVSGALVGIASV

-324 AGGNEPS
+324 AGGNNPS
-331 HFWRTIRL
+331 HFWRTMRL
-339 GVLTSI
+339 GVLTSA

-364 YSISGLV
+364 YSISGLL

-382 GLMPARLNLRDLSGA
+382 GLMPQQLNLRDLHRP

-402 NSLDFLTRMRWVMAA
+402 KILDGLTRLRWLMAV

-425 LAFNPQD
+425 LVLHQQD

-438 NALSSISKEQNKL
+438 NALSSTSPEQNKL

-465 YVASFSAPDQESAL
+465 YVASFSAPDQQSAL
-479 RLAERTRPVLRELA
+479 KLAERSRVVLQQLS
-493 RQRVIG
+493 RQNIIG
-499 GFHTPDELLP
+499 GFHSPDELLP
-509 SLASQRARQAA
+509 SIATQRARQAS
-520 LPVAAEA
+520 LPAPAEA
-527 RMRLDQALQGMP
+527 ERRLRLALQGMP
-539 LQADQLRGFLADV
+539 LETEQLQGFLSDL
-552 ERSRSQPLLSRQSL
+552 ERARTQPLLERQSL

-580 KRPNGYLVLMPLRP
+580 RRADSYLVLLPLKP
-594 TGEGA
+594 ASGET
-599 QGDQI
+599 I
-604 ALGKVR
+604 ALDKVR
-610 AELERHQL
+610 AALAAQQL

-634 DSYTHEALVFSSLG
+634 DSYTHEALLFSSLG

-656 GLTCGWVQAVRVT
+656 CVSCGWRQAVRVT
-669 IPLSCA
+669 IPLGCA
-675 VLCTVAIFDASGIQL
+675 VLCTVAILDACGIQL

-715 QQLGNEV
+715 QQLGSDA
-722 EQRQVEVSL
+722 EQRQVEISL

-742 GLLGTS
+742 GLLGSS

-769 FSAMMAR
+769 FAAMMAR
-776 IQPRA
+776 MGPRA
-781 HHS
+781 LPR